1 MKKTSRDIHPRNI
14 PTNFEKNPNIGC
26 RVRGVD
32 GRTDRPTDRRRAT
45 AIGPVDL
52 KMSNVAGI
60 SKYLTTLNIFS
71 IQKRRGNGNIQSFRI
86 VGVIRQKLKTMA
98 LMVKIDN
105 LLLFKV
111 VKVYISYCIF
121 KKNQNILIKQHH
133 VATNAIKCHKIS
145 FSVRC

>member
-1 MKKTSRDIHPRNI
+1 MHRHTGICL
-14 PTNFEKNPNIGC
+14 NPLLRHDCPGNQDMIFMSIMFKVEAWVLLYLLKF
-26 RVRGVD
+26 R
-32 GRTDRPTDRRRAT
+32 
-45 AIGPVDL
+45 IQII

-111 VKVYISYCIF
+111 VKVYISYFIF
-121 KKNQNILIKQHH
+121 KM
-133 VATNAIKCHKIS
+133 
-145 FSVRC
+145 F

>member
-1 MKKTSRDIHPRNI
+1 MHRYTGICLNPLLRHDCPGNQDMIFMSRMFKVEAWVLLYLFKFRIQI
-14 PTNFEKNPNIGC
+14 I
-26 RVRGVD
+26 
-32 GRTDRPTDRRRAT
+32 
-45 AIGPVDL
+45 

-111 VKVYISYCIF
+111 VKVYISYFIF
-121 KKNQNILIKQHH
+121 KMFSKYINK
-133 VATNAIKCHKIS
+133 ATSC
-145 FSVRC
+145 RY